1 MRDSTFARVGK
12 CFVSTATCR
21 RDACASTSPTSTP
34 PVGEKRMVSERR
46 EEVMHIYASA
56 DWGWGKKGS
65 RMNVLS
71 VPVTDST
78 CGWSV
83 NMVKHVKGCVMM

>member
-1 MRDSTFARVGK
+1 
-12 CFVSTATCR
+12 
-21 RDACASTSPTSTP
+21 
-34 PVGEKRMVSERR
+34 MVSERR